1 MSKILKLKK
10 LVCELKKKYGGD
22 ASIQQD
28 WKYQT
33 GDDKAT
39 RNHSAD

>member
-1 MSKILKLKK
+1 MSKILKLKY
-10 LVCELKKKYGGD
+10 LSVSEKKCGGD

-28 WKYQT
+28 CKYQT